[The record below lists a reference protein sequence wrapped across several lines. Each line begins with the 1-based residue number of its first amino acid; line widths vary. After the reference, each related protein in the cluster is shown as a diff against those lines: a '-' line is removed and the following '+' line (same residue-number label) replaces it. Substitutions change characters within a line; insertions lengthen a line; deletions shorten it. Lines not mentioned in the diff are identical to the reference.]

1 MSTITLTVFLIN
13 GDFEVHTA
21 GCRDIA
27 RTVKSGRVG
36 NRFNIKVGDAGLDPT
51 EYAVIADLWS
61 DIISENVPETYSTE
75 AKAVASYA
83 DNTKFYDCVKV
94 LEPLG
99 KPKAKT
105 GQKLG
110 TGPKAAVSQ
119 PMGSGNRETPKPSV
133 KQAAKR
139 DLATAVVMAAAAV
152 AKDPGAYGLDLA
164 DISQDEAAK
173 MVAQWLHH
181 LPVNRD
187 NWPAALPKPD
197 RSDWR

>member
-110 TGPKAAVSQ
+110 TGPKAAVS
-119 PMGSGNRETPKPSV
+119 TPVARNSAPKTSA

-139 DLATAVVMAAAAV
+139 KLA
-152 AKDPGAYGLDLA
+152 
-164 DISQDEAAK
+164 
-173 MVAQWLHH
+173 
-181 LPVNRD
+181 
-187 NWPAALPKPD
+187 
-197 RSDWR
+197 